1 MAGPLDPMDT
11 TPATGIDAWDGTLA
25 HARELQ
31 ARLASRVQRRDGF
44 AVPLRTVAG
53 LAFDLPA
60 HGGTPGAAA
69 VLLDADTLAVLGRQ
83 VVQVANPWPGADA
96 PRSFQVMP
104 AMVAAL
110 SGLPHA
116 PDLAFVEGH
125 GIAHPQ
131 GLGVAAHAG
140 VATGVPCIGVAREI
154 LMGSAPD
161 THDTRGAYT
170 PLRDAARRQVGWL
183 LRSRTDRAPLVVS
196 PAHRVALA
204 STADLVMR
212 FMRAHWLPEPLRLAR
227 ALLEPDPAGKT
238 AGE

>member
-1 MAGPLDPMDT
+1 MADPHSPPGVT
-11 TPATGIDAWDGTLA
+11 AGAGIDTWDGTPA
-25 HARELQ
+25 HARALQ
-31 ARLASRVQRRDGF
+31 AALASRIEGRDGF
-44 AVPLRTVAG
+44 RVPLRTVAG
-53 LAFDLPA
+53 LAIHRPA
-60 HGGTPGAAA
+60 DGQAPAAAA
-69 VLLDADTLAVLGRQ
+69 VLLDADTLTVLGRH
-83 VVQVANPWPGADA
+83 VARLASPWPQADA
-96 PRSFQVMP
+96 PRSFQLMP

-110 SGLPHA
+110 SGLAHA

-131 GLGVAAHAG
+131 GLGVAAHVG
-140 VATGVPCIGVAREI
+140 VTTGVPCIGVARDI
-154 LMGSAPD
+154 LIGSAPD

-170 PLRDAARRQVGWL
+170 PLRDGTRRQVGWL
-183 LRSRTDRAPLVVS
+183 LRSRTDHAPLVVS

-227 ALLEPDPAGKT
+227 ALLEADPAGKT